1 MRAKVTHFYMKINN
15 GNTPIP
21 LPDLVRNG
29 QPITARWANSI
40 RNSLERLRDRVPI
53 ITGDGKIANLDNPP
67 LWVTLFQTPGEV
79 GVWKIYVQ
87 YGQVVP
93 RHNTSTDL
101 GTPIEITA
109 LPTQAAPL
117 TVVINTKLWV
127 KLTISDAGKCTAA
140 AFESGT
146 SFPDDT
152 PPQLKGGDNTSGT
165 TGYRH
170 IRIAEIIADPNSSG
184 TPPLLITKQLLTG
197 HIDHFQNELVDNIDT
212 TGSNILKKFDIASGV
227 FQLRTLTAGAGIT
240 ITENADSV
248 EVAADG
254 ASGGWWGTVSW
265 LFVPGGGGGSSQNLV
280 LTFEAGILTE
290 VTLDAVDIPGT
301 EATPGDAEL
310 EVNF

>member
-1 MRAKVTHFYMKINN
+1 MIFYMKISN

-21 LPDLVRNG
+21 LPRLVKAG
-29 QPITARWANSI
+29 DTITARLFNSI
-40 RNSLERLRDRVPI
+40 VIALERLRDRVPI

-79 GVWKIYVQ
+79 GVWKIYAE

-93 RHNTSTDL
+93 RHNTSADL

-127 KLTISDAGKCTAA
+127 KLTISDSGKCTAA
-140 AFESGT
+140 AFESGA

-197 HIDHFQNELVDNIDT
+197 HIDHFQNELVDNVDT
-212 TGSNILKKFDIASGV
+212 TGSNILKSFDLATGKFL
-227 FQLRTLTAGAGIT
+227 LRTLTAGAGIT

-254 ASGGWWGTVSW
+254 AASGIWGTFRW
-265 LFVPGGGGGSSQNLV
+265 FLDSSMELELV
-280 LTFEAGILTE
+280 FENGILVAADGATAGG
-290 VTLDAVDIPGT
+290 DGT
-301 EATPGDAEL
+301 EGDPYEI
-310 EVNF
+310 NFVAPAGP